1 MVGYATYM
9 QEIIQY
15 KLIKFPF
22 KQHKKFKNKLL
33 SYFKEEPFDKKNSVN
48 MDDLYKCDFHDSTN
62 PSRPWVEMLLPSFM
76 KSFETFLN
84 QMEFKTLQFKDIW
97 FQQYKKDNTHHWHIH
112 GCTFTGVYYVKYN
125 EKCIGT
131 ELIDPITKKVMMPA
145 VYEGDVIIFPSY
157 VKHRA
162 PPQITNTLKTIIS
175 FNFDCDI

>member
-1 MVGYATYM
+1 MFDY
-9 QEIIQY
+9 
-15 KLIKFPF
+15 FS
-22 KQHKKFKNKLL
+22 HNKLDA
-33 SYFKEEPFDKKNSVN
+33 P
-48 MDDLYKCDFHDSTN
+48 DLNLVSNLDFYHFRNLKCNGQASLRYGENCIKHDI
-62 PSRPWVEMLLPSFM
+62 FM
-76 KSFETFLN
+76 KSFETFLG
-84 QMEFKTLQFKDIW
+84 QMDFKTLQFKDIW

-131 ELIDPITKKVMMPA
+131 ELIDPVTKKVMMPA
-145 VYEGDVIIFPSY
+145 VYEGDVIVFPSY